1 MEYYVEV
8 AMSLWEVIVEEFRVE
23 DEDDFIGG
31 VKW

>member
-8 AMSLWEVIVEEFRVE
+8 AVSLWEVIVEEFRVE
-23 DEDDFIGG
+23 DDDFIGG